1 MINFDSVTKRYSEK
15 ITALENA
22 TFEVKEGEFVFL
34 VGASGAGKSTIIRLL
49 VQEELPTSGSIQ
61 FMGDEVTR
69 MKKHDLVMLRRSIGV
84 VFQDFKLINS
94 FTIRENIEFALEAA
108 DKSEKDIKE
117 TAQYV
122 LDLVGIADRSELFPV
137 QLSGG
142 EKQKA
147 SIARAMATNPKLLIA
162 DEPTGNL
169 DPSSTW
175 DIVQLLN
182 KINNWGTTVL
192 MATHDEDIV
201 DSLQKRVIELEG
213 GKIIRDDKSQGKY
226 SKKND
231 KDEAK
236 KSASEPK
243 SNSKKKLK

>member
-49 VQEELPTSGSIQ
+49 VQEELPTSGSIK
-61 FMGDEVTR
+61 FMGDEVTS
-69 MKKHDLVMLRRSIGV
+69 MKKNDLVILRRTIGV

-192 MATHDEDIV
+192 MATHDEEIV
-201 DSLQKRVIELEG
+201 DSLKKRVIELEG

-226 SKKND
+226 NKSKDNETEANETSEDKKNSN
-231 KDEAK
+231 K
-236 KSASEPK
+236 KTK
-243 SNSKKKLK
+243 